1 MFPRHHSTAPTGLG
15 KGSERVLMVA
25 SIFSASSFP
34 QDNMEAAGTY
44 PNLELHN
51 TCEAMPALLGSRQ
64 GCLSLAAARGEAQVV
79 HGCTSGTRRAASPA
93 QRQGWAALM
102 PMFVFTLPKPAALS
116 PLSQEPQIF
125 GLAPAF
131 GSWPERTGS
140 QHNKLSGEAVY
151 HYHWG
156 NYTLSDKNLQGLMW
170 CKILLKGAGMGNSVC
185 FLPLSAPNSN
195 LSCICF
201 LDLLINLWFF
211 RFYPL
216 LPFSVLAFE
225 VRSKH

>member
-1 MFPRHHSTAPTGLG
+1 MSLFWWWLVFFLPLAFPRTTWKLLAPIPTLSYTIPVKPCQHFWEADKGVCLWQQHGEKHRWCTAAHLAP
-15 KGSERVLMVA
+15 R
-25 SIFSASSFP
+25 
-34 QDNMEAAGTY
+34 
-44 PNLELHN
+44 ELPK
-51 TCEAMPALLGSRQ
+51 A
-64 GCLSLAAARGEAQVV
+64 
-79 HGCTSGTRRAASPA
+79 A

-140 QHNKLSGEAVY
+140 QHKKLSGEAVY

-185 FLPLSAPNSN
+185 FLPPSAPNSN
-195 LSCICF
+195 LSCTCF
-201 LDLLINLWFF
+201 LDLLINLSFF